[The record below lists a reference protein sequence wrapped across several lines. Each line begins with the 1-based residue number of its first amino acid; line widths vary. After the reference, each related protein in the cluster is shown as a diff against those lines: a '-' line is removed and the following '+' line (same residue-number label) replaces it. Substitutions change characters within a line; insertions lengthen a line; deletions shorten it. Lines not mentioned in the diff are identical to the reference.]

1 MEKIENV
8 EIIENKLIIGNFCA
22 ILPPMQEKAWARFKP
37 IRNEGYAEHRNVEEA
52 LEIALSDIP
61 FSKKWSLDTCAHV
74 LSIRRNIREQLDR
87 IY

>member
-8 EIIENKLIIGNFCA
+8 EIIENKLIMGKFCA

-37 IRNEGYAEHRNVEEA
+37 IRNEGYAEHSNVEEA

-61 FSKKWSLDTCAHV
+61 FSKKMVTRHMRPCA
-74 LSIRRNIREQLDR
+74 LNPSNIREQLDR